1 MAADF
6 DYTFSG
12 KLSPDLKSLAIDF
25 ASTIPRLLVPLLDI
39 PLEINIKRFHKNR
52 TAAQNRWIWGLV
64 IPVVQAFQRETTGA
78 CNSKDALY
86 AFFRKHIIGDEVR
99 MEIVDGKETIILE
112 GKKFSQCTTV
122 EFNERIDKI
131 TAFYAERGCTIPPP
145 VPGSNNLITDFT
157 STGAVNDSILTD
169 D

>member
-52 TAAQNRWIWGLV
+52 TAAQNRWIWGV
-64 IPVVQAFQRETTGA
+64 CIVTIRAWMKERTGS
-78 CNSKDALY
+78 CPSKEAIY
-86 AFFRKHIIGDEVR
+86 AFLRIKVIGDEVII
-99 MEIVDGKETIILE
+99 EEVDGIEIPVVS
-112 GKKFSQCTTV
+112 GKRFSQCTTV
-122 EFNERIDKI
+122 EFAERVDKI
-131 TAFYAERGCTIPPP
+131 VLYYAEQGLEIQLP
-145 VPGSNNLITDFT
+145 VAGSNNIVTDFT
-157 STGAVNDSILTD
+157 QHNQD
-169 D
+169 